1 MGSSTGGRRDDID
14 PGHLTALQEG
24 RASAG
29 TLAEALA
36 IDHGVL
42 LANVLPEAGKKL
54 RSAVADAQSLGILK
68 RMQRIGAAIR
78 DSYPALEQLAD
89 LATHRSDTVRGWAC
103 FAVASD
109 SEIGPETLLERIQPF
124 ADDPHFTVREW
135 AWMAARPTLL
145 TDLSASI
152 ALLVPW
158 TASTSERIRRFAS
171 EVLRPRG
178 VWATHIKE
186 LKSDP
191 QQGCP
196 ILHPLRADP
205 SRYVQDSVANWIND
219 AAKTRPEWA
228 RDLCSSWLADD
239 PAPETER
246 IVKRALRSLPTTG

>member
-14 PGHLTALQEG
+14 PEHLTALQEG
-24 RASAG
+24 RVSRRAP
-29 TLAEALA
+29 
-36 IDHGVL
+36 
-42 LANVLPEAGKKL
+42 LPKHSPSTMAFCWPMSCRRPERNFVQPSRM
-54 RSAVADAQSLGILK
+54 RSRWESSSVCNGSGRRFGILT
-68 RMQRIGAAIR
+68 RSWNSWLTWPHIDRTPFVDGPVSLWPVIR
-78 DSYPALEQLAD
+78 G
-89 LATHRSDTVRGWAC
+89 SDRRHCWN
-103 FAVASD
+103 ASNP
-109 SEIGPETLLERIQPF
+109 SQTIPIL
-124 ADDPHFTVREW
+124 
-135 AWMAARPTLL
+135 MAARPTLA

-246 IVKRALRSLPTTG
+246 IVKRALRSLTTTG